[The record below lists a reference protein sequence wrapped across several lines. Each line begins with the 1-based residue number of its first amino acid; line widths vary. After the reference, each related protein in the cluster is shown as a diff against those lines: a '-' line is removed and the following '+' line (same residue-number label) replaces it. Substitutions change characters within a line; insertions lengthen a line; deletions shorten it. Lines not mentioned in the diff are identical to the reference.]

1 MKKAQYFYLLRRGFF
16 SGGGAEWVT
25 LVNDFQT
32 RVNADGGTLEN
43 VTCIRNDVKFLIEN
57 P

>member
-32 RVNADGGTLEN
+32 RVNADGGTLES
-43 VTCIRNDVKFLIEN
+43 VTCIRNDVKFLIQN